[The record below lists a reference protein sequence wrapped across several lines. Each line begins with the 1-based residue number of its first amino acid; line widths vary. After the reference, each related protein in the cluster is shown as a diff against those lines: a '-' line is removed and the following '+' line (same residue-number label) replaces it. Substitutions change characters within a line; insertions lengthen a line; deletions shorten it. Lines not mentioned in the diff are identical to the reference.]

1 MNIGFDVNSIKDKMS
16 EIEYE
21 LICMLE
27 INVNNGIFVENGMPV
42 HIDGKSICYPKIE
55 SDGNDRYSINYDP
68 FTNRKISYYLFN
80 RYAIIRQMED
90 ESFRI
95 TSFFISKYLNNP
107 NVLYATCRTNKGDF
121 NSQPFTNE
129 SMCWIN
135 LIYIMENGFCDYN
148 LFSNIDNQIN
158 LDRLLQQKEREE
170 AKKKK

>member
-55 SDGNDRYSINYDP
+55 NDGNDRYSINYDP

-80 RYAIIRQMED
+80 KYAIIRQMED

-95 TSFFISKYLNNP
+95 
-107 NVLYATCRTNKGDF
+107 
-121 NSQPFTNE
+121 
-129 SMCWIN
+129 M
-135 LIYIMENGFCDYN
+135 
-148 LFSNIDNQIN
+148 
-158 LDRLLQQKEREE
+158 
-170 AKKKK
+170 